1 MPEAVPKSDDQGKLL
16 SPRTR
21 DWQLWS
27 IFILGLGLIG
37 DVLAFYGFLRAPASA
52 WTLAGLTQL
61 VPPLLFGL
69 FSLLVLV
76 NLYVVRKET
85 LIQGLQQETIQQKM
99 AAELNQELAL
109 HDPVTDVYNRRY
121 LRLVLTKER
130 SRAQR
135 YGKGLSVMLIDITGF
150 RRVNDSL
157 GHTGGDVVLKQI
169 AFFVQTTVRNSDY
182 VVRFGGDEFLIV
194 LPDTDTTG
202 ADLLTRRLK
211 NGLGEWSRH
220 SGMSEFGLRFA
231 IGAAQF
237 SPDRSIDEMLKLAEQ
252 RMDQDRQPSDA
263 EKKASH
269 SFVTASDGP
278 SR

>member
-1 MPEAVPKSDDQGKLL
+1 MPEAVAKSNDAWKPLG
-16 SPRTR
+16 SRAR

-27 IFILGLGLIG
+27 VFILGLGLIG

-52 WTLAGLTQL
+52 WTLAGLSQL

-85 LIQGLQQETIQQKM
+85 LIQGLQQETIQQKI

-121 LRLVLTKER
+121 LRLVLTKES
-130 SRAQR
+130 SRAKR
-135 YGKGLSVMLIDITGF
+135 YGKGLSVMLVDITGF

-157 GHTGGDVVLKQI
+157 GQTGGDVVLKQI
-169 AFFVQTTVRNSDY
+169 AFFIQNTVRNSDY

-194 LPDTDTTG
+194 LPDTDTCG
-202 ADLLTRRLK
+202 ADLLTKRLK
-211 NGLGEWSRH
+211 NALGEWSRY
-220 SGMSEFGLRFA
+220 SGMSEFGLRLA
-231 IGAAQF
+231 IGVAQF
-237 SPDRSIDEMLKLAEQ
+237 SPDRTIDEMLKLAEQ
-252 RMDQDRQPSDA
+252 RMDRDRQPSDA
-263 EKKASH
+263 EKNASH
-269 SFVTASDGP
+269 SLVAASDGT